1 MKKTL
6 NRWVYLIIGAIAMFF
21 VGLIY
26 AWSVISGFMV
36 GNHGWT
42 DSQLVWVSTIVLCF
56 FCAGGFLA
64 GIYQKKINIKILLGF
79 SAVLFFVGFLIT
91 ASATS
96 VILVYVGFGACA
108 GFGTGLVYNVIL
120 SVVSKWFPDKQGM
133 VSGVLLMTFGIG
145 SFIIGKVFTAV
156 VSGGMAWQT
165 CIIGLGIICAVII
178 GICAALFV
186 NPSPEETAKLMQ
198 GINKKSVEYYED
210 IPAGQMLKR
219 PSFWLLFIW
228 STLTIGS
235 GIAIIFLG
243 RPIAIT
249 AVPALA
255 DAPGTVATVV
265 GLTSVCNAISRI
277 ASGSLF
283 DKIKYKIIL
292 VACSVLFIISM
303 FVLMFAMST
312 GSIVLLFI
320 AYILTGLGYG
330 VVPPTQSAFT
340 NRFYGSTYYPVNFSI
355 VIMNLVIGS
364 FASKLADAVY
374 GSTNSYNVVI
384 WGIIVICAVSI
395 IAALLIKTPKKAADT
410 SVAFKN
416 IEKNS

>member
-1 MKKTL
+1 M
-6 NRWVYLIIGAIAMFF
+6 
-21 VGLIY
+21 
-26 AWSVISGFMV
+26 
-36 GNHGWT
+36 
-42 DSQLVWVSTIVLCF
+42 
-56 FCAGGFLA
+56 
-64 GIYQKKINIKILLGF
+64 
-79 SAVLFFVGFLIT
+79 
-91 ASATS
+91 
-96 VILVYVGFGACA
+96 
-108 GFGTGLVYNVIL
+108 
-120 SVVSKWFPDKQGM
+120 
-133 VSGVLLMTFGIG
+133 
-145 SFIIGKVFTAV
+145 
-156 VSGGMAWQT
+156 
-165 CIIGLGIICAVII
+165 
-178 GICAALFV
+178 
-186 NPSPEETAKLMQ
+186 
-198 GINKKSVEYYED
+198 
-210 IPAGQMLKR
+210 
-219 PSFWLLFIW
+219 
-228 STLTIGS
+228 
-235 GIAIIFLG
+235 
-243 RPIAIT
+243 
-249 AVPALA
+249 
-255 DAPGTVATVV
+255 ATVV

-395 IAALLIKTPKKAADT
+395 IAALLIKTPKKAADA
-410 SVAFKN
+410 SAAFKN